1 MIKISHTTTTWIFLA
16 ANLLAI
22 GDAAADSMTLPP
34 GVPAPSFVNSFVL
47 IDDPGNGDDS
57 RTGYGGVNYKYRVSA
72 TQITVGDWVAFLNA
86 VDPDNTM
93 GFEPI
98 DSSCGNDYCY
108 SAYTYNGSATPPWQ
122 VTPFTDD
129 GMNMTAA
136 KAAKIP
142 IDWLSLNR
150 VARYMNWLATGN
162 IEQGAFTFAQSGS
175 PLGNR
180 PITAFNAAYPGPRLP
195 LEDELY
201 KAMYWDKANQTYT
214 DYPTSNLQGGEPV
227 LATVNSSGIHNSN
240 PGGALIPGY
249 GGTGHYA
256 QVGQEIGNPW
266 GMFDTTGN
274 RHETA
279 LSPSAPDTAI
289 LRRASAFGSVTDS
302 RYDFR
307 MELPAENRYVS
318 IGYRVWMGVSA
329 PSGTVRISKQVTG
342 GSDPQAFSFK
352 LDCAGT
358 LYDKTGILLHKG
370 ETYESDAIP
379 SGTQCTVTETT
390 PTAPAGFTYD
400 PAQYSPSQTV
410 SIVSGQ
416 QKTITVTN
424 PLQPIPPKVDIELNK
439 TIDKSAAKR
448 GDTVI
453 YTLSATNKGPNNA
466 TNIAVTD
473 NLPAGVSYVNDNG
486 LAVYGSQVYNHT
498 TGVWMIGNLANGE
511 TKALTITATIN

>member
-162 IEQGAFTFAQSGS
+162 IEQGRS
-175 PLGNR
+175 PLPSLVHHLATAQLR
-180 PITAFNAAYPGPRLP
+180 RSTQPILPRLP

-240 PGGALIPGY
+240 PGGP
-249 GGTGHYA
+249 
-256 QVGQEIGNPW
+256 
-266 GMFDTTGN
+266 
-274 RHETA
+274 
-279 LSPSAPDTAI
+279 
-289 LRRASAFGSVTDS
+289 
-302 RYDFR
+302 
-307 MELPAENRYVS
+307 
-318 IGYRVWMGVSA
+318 
-329 PSGTVRISKQVTG
+329 
-342 GSDPQAFSFK
+342 
-352 LDCAGT
+352 
-358 LYDKTGILLHKG
+358 
-370 ETYESDAIP
+370 
-379 SGTQCTVTETT
+379 
-390 PTAPAGFTYD
+390 
-400 PAQYSPSQTV
+400 
-410 SIVSGQ
+410 
-416 QKTITVTN
+416 
-424 PLQPIPPKVDIELNK
+424 
-439 TIDKSAAKR
+439 
-448 GDTVI
+448 
-453 YTLSATNKGPNNA
+453 
-466 TNIAVTD
+466 
-473 NLPAGVSYVNDNG
+473 
-486 LAVYGSQVYNHT
+486 
-498 TGVWMIGNLANGE
+498 
-511 TKALTITATIN
+511 